1 MKDHLISQAP
11 EEKGN
16 SNIMLVSKGNDRLNL
31 VHTVI
36 QNPPQ
41 VDTAVPVGAHTVP
54 MTMREFP
61 LNARLCEKA
70 RIAF

>member
-11 EEKGN
+11 EENGN
-16 SNIMLVSKGNDRLNL
+16 SNTMLVSKGNNRLNL
-31 VHTVI
+31 VHIVI

-41 VDTAVPVGAHTVP
+41 ADTAAPVGAHTVP
-54 MTMREFP
+54 KTTREFL